1 LSVRSAAKRNGMK
14 CNEMKS
20 NEIKRNEMKGIQ
32 LNWGGAGWFSESE
45 IRVPQRQSS
54 NERIIKAHKNSTD
67 DDSVQVELYAHFI
80 LSGAKWARTFD
91 YDHNDD
97 DDDDDDGFLGRCRC
111 PKTGT

>member
-1 LSVRSAAKRNGMK
+1 
-14 CNEMKS
+14 
-20 NEIKRNEMKGIQ
+20 
-32 LNWGGAGWFSESE
+32 
-45 IRVPQRQSS
+45 VPQRQSS